1 MELSYQPGLHLIGD
15 IESTAVSK
23 MRDHAVCRTFIDE
36 QISKH
41 GLSKVGEV
49 YHSFDG
55 AGFTATICLTESHIS
70 IHTWPEF
77 GKVTFDV
84 FLSNFKKNNNHITEA
99 IFEAIKNYFEST
111 VIVKNT
117 ISR

>member
-15 IESTAVSK
+15 IESKAVSK
-23 MRDHAVCRTFIDE
+23 MRDHAECRTFIDE